1 VIIDETTVDEATDS
15 LAFASMDAD
24 PDLATLLASG
34 ERATFHGPPAS
45 AVSNLEKAVGL
56 AQRDGRRA
64 EVAASAWL
72 LGVALSASGRYG
84 AALKVLVP
92 LLEAGEGDDADSVG
106 PEIRLFASLAAATA
120 ASVHRGLGRHAGAAE
135 LDSRG
140 LALTEGPGEASF
152 DCVLGLTADAV
163 GAGDLDNARNWLA
176 KSEAIADGHGGDWWR
191 QRVRLN
197 WARAEVSLLAEV
209 PEEAIKLAAAA
220 VEGAEA
226 ARAPRHVAK
235 SLLFQGVAELQAGSV
250 DGVGTLRRAATLAE
264 GLGAVPLVWQA
275 RALVGALLGGEESE
289 EGARSLA
296 AARSAV
302 LSIAG
307 DLPNELREEWLA
319 RPNVSALLEG

>member
-1 VIIDETTVDEATDS
+1 
-15 LAFASMDAD
+15 
-24 PDLATLLASG
+24 
-34 ERATFHGPPAS
+34 
-45 AVSNLEKAVGL
+45 VGL

-64 EVAASAWL
+64 EVAAAAWL

-84 AALKVLVP
+84 AALRVLVP
-92 LLEAGEGDDADSVG
+92 LLEAGAGSEGPAKE

-120 ASVHRGLGRHAGAAE
+120 ASVHRGIGRHDGAAE

-140 LALTEGPGEASF
+140 LALTEGPGEAAF
-152 DCVLGLTADAV
+152 DCALGLTVDAV
-163 GAGDLDNARNWLA
+163 GAGDLDTGRSWLA
-176 KSEAIADGHGGDWWR
+176 KSEAIVDRHGGDWWR

-197 WARAEVSLLAEV
+197 WARAEVAMLAEA
-209 PEEAIKLAAAA
+209 PAEAVRRAADA
-220 VEGAEA
+220 VAGAEA

-235 SLLFQGVAELQAGSV
+235 SLLFQGVAELQGGSADAV
-250 DGVGTLRRAATLAE
+250 ATLRRAASLAE

-275 RALVGALLGGEESE
+275 RALVGALLGGEDTE

-307 DLPNELREEWLA
+307 DLPTDLRESWLA
-319 RPNVSALLEG
+319 RPNVSALLGG

>member
-1 VIIDETTVDEATDS
+1 MITEETTVGAEADS

-45 AVSNLEKAVGL
+45 AVANLEKAVGI

-92 LLEAGEGDDADSVG
+92 LLEAGEGGDDEA

-140 LALTEGPGEASF
+140 LALTEGPGEAAF

-163 GAGDLDNARNWLA
+163 GAGDLDSARNWLA
-176 KSEAIADGHGGDWWR
+176 KSEAIIDGHGGDWWR

-197 WARAEVSLLAEV
+197 WARAEVALLAEN
-209 PEEAIKLAAAA
+209 PQEAITLASAA
-220 VEGAEA
+220 VDGAEA

-250 DGVGTLRRAATLAE
+250 DGVATLRRAATLAE

-302 LSIAG
+302 LSMAS
-307 DLPNELREEWLA
+307 DLPNDLREEWLA